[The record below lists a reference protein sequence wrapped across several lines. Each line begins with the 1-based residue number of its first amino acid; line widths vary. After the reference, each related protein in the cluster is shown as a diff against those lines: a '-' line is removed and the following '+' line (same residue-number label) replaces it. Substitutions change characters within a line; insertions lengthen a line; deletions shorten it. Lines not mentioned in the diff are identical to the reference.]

1 MKEYAGKR
9 ILIVVENLP
18 LPFDRRVWQ
27 EANALKDKGAEVFI
41 ICPKS
46 DNYPESF
53 EEING
58 IKIYRHS
65 LWLEAE
71 KKWEYFL
78 EYISALF
85 FEFVLTLWIF
95 FKHGLDVIH
104 ACNPPDLIFLVALS
118 FKFLGTKFIF
128 DHHDINPELYL
139 AKDNSKDIFY
149 KMLVTAEKLTFWLAD
164 ISIATNKSYKEVAVK
179 RGNMD
184 PDKVFI
190 VRSGPDLNRLKI
202 LEPKDK
208 YKNGKDYLVGY
219 VGVIGQQEGL
229 KYLVDAVDYVV
240 NEKNRR
246 NIQFT
251 CIGDGP
257 YLHKVKKYARKKDVQ
272 NFLNFTGRLP
282 DKEMLEILNTADIC
296 VNPDEY
302 NEMND
307 KSTMNKIM
315 EYMALGKPI
324 VQFDLKEGR
333 YSARE
338 ASLYA
343 NPNDSVN
350 LARKI
355 LELIDAPE
363 KRENM
368 GKQGLNRVKQKLIWD
383 KEKENLYEAY
393 NYLLYKN

>member
-27 EANALKDKGAEVFI
+27 EACALKDKGAEVFI

-104 ACNPPDLIFLVALS
+104 ACNPPDLIFLVGLP